1 MVLDFDHMRA
11 MHGELLSFWL
21 VATAVIGVGALLGIA
36 YLAYRDWRLKR
47 RRRDDRRKKRREAKR
62 RNRSV

>member
-1 MVLDFDHMRA
+1 MVVDFDHMRA

-36 YLAYRDWRLKR
+36 YLGYRDWQRKRQRRKVRRPRRSVGKR
-47 RRRDDRRKKRREAKR
+47 RR
-62 RNRSV
+62 SH